1 MNFAEICGSA
11 YLIVGGLAAGLI
23 WTALMASK
31 RHEANEENVG
41 YNSVEYNPFR
51 ERRTKPSRSL

>member
-11 YLIVGGLAAGLI
+11 YLIVGGLATGLI

-31 RHEANEENVG
+31 RQEANEENVG
-41 YNSVEYNPFR
+41 YNSVDYNPFR
-51 ERRTKPSRSL
+51 ERSTKPSRSL